1 MLQDLLVL
9 HIAIRDYLHTA
20 HVSVKGSVFY
30 ADHELLSR
38 LYSAVDAEVDGL
50 MEKMVGIGM
59 GLQSIHLPSVLK
71 KVYEKVS
78 KLPYDAQSNDIYFQ
92 AAYSLEETLKQ
103 VCEAMDKDPNTSV
116 GVRNMIGDL
125 ADKSEGRCYLIK
137 QRLGK

>member
-30 ADHELLSR
+30 TDHELLSR
-38 LYSAVDAEVDGL
+38 LYTGADAEVDGL

-59 GLQSIHLPSVLK
+59 GVQSIHLPTVLK

-78 KLPYDAQSNDIYFQ
+78 KLPYDAPTNEVYFQ
-92 AAYSLEETLKQ
+92 VACSLEESLRQ
-103 VCEAMDKDPNTSV
+103 ACEALDKDPNTSV

-125 ADKSEGRCYLIK
+125 ADKSENRCYLIK

>member
-38 LYSAVDAEVDGL
+38 LYSAADAEVDGL

-78 KLPYDAQSNDIYFQ
+78 KLPYDAQTNDIYFQ